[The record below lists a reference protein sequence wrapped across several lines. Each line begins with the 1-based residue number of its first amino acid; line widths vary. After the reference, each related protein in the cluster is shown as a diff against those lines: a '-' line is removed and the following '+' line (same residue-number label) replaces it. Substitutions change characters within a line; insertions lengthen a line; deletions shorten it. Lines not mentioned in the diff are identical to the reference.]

1 MSKGE
6 DDPRA
11 RIEAARRD
19 IDAVDEQLVELL
31 NRRAERVREIG
42 RAKRRLDEPI
52 YQPDR
57 EEEIFARVRDHNRGP
72 LDDEALRRL
81 FERILDEARR
91 LERLSYRDEHGR
103 DHEDDEDDE
112 GN

>member
-6 DDPRA
+6 DDPRS
-11 RIEAARRD
+11 RIETARRD
-19 IDAVDEQLVELL
+19 IDAIDDRLVELL
-31 NRRAERVREIG
+31 NRRAERVGEIG

-57 EEEIFARVRDHNRGP
+57 EEEIFARVRTQNRGP

-103 DHEDDEDDE
+103 HDEQDDDN